1 MLFSHRFG
9 SVETLSRARYWMNR
23 LGFEIAPNNEE
34 SHDVSR
40 LSLNIDFTKVSAVM
54 ALIDSIEA
62 SDPEGWPGFWTTKHK
77 FHARHESNPVSS
89 TDGRPEPARTPIH
102 WHHRDD
108 AVSTD
113 PDSTK
118 VAEYMLSRW
127 E

>member
-9 SVETLSRARYWMNR
+9 SAESLSRARYWMTR
-23 LGFEIAPNNEE
+23 LGFDVATPNGE

-40 LSLNIDFTKVSAVM
+40 LSLNVDFSKAAAAM

-62 SDPEGWPGFWTTKHK
+62 SDPDGWPGFLTPTRSVQ
-77 FHARHESNPVSS
+77 FRHDLGANELI
-89 TDGRPEPARTPIH
+89 DGHPRAAASPIH

-108 AVSTD
+108 TTTVEPQASRV
-113 PDSTK
+113 
-118 VAEYMLSRW
+118 VEYMLSRW

>member
-23 LGFEIAPNNEE
+23 LGFEIAPNNED

-40 LSLNIDFTKVSAVM
+40 LSLNVDFSKAAAAM

-62 SDPEGWPGFWTTKHK
+62 SDPEGWPGFTTPTRK
-77 FHARHESNPVSS
+77 FHANHEKKPTETNE
-89 TDGRPEPARTPIH
+89 GRPNSAQSPIH
-102 WHHRDD
+102 WHRRDD
-108 AVSTD
+108 VASAD
-113 PDSTK
+113 PHASK
-118 VAEYMLSRW
+118 VVEYMSSRW

>member
-9 SVETLSRARYWMNR
+9 SVETLSRARYWMDR
-23 LGFEIAPNNEE
+23 LGFEIAPVDDD

-40 LSLNIDFTKVSAVM
+40 LSLNIDFSRTSAAM

-62 SDPEGWPGFWTTKHK
+62 SDPNGWPGFMTPSRKLEG
-77 FHARHESNPVSS
+77 AHELLLSQSDNESPS
-89 TDGRPEPARTPIH
+89 PARSPIH
-102 WHHRDD
+102 WHHRDEESATNPD
-108 AVSTD
+108 AS
-113 PDSTK
+113 K

>member
-23 LGFEIAPNNEE
+23 LGFEIAPVDPD

-40 LSLNIDFTKVSAVM
+40 LSLNIDFTKTAAAM

-62 SDPEGWPGFWTTKHK
+62 SDPKGWPGFRTPAQG
-77 FHARHESNPVSS
+77 FSS
-89 TDGRPEPARTPIH
+89 RVDSLDPANEDSQATPARTPIH
-102 WHHRDD
+102 WHHRDETRLID
-108 AVSTD
+108 ANSSKVS
-113 PDSTK
+113 
-118 VAEYMLSRW
+118 EYMLSRW